1 MSLPLPPGSVY
12 GTQLMKL
19 RTETRLLLMA
29 IEDERLMGRST
40 DALEAEL
47 REKERQT
54 IALQTYLR
62 VHANTVPLVQSL
74 SVA

>member
-1 MSLPLPPGSVY
+1 MNLPLSPGSVY
-12 GTQLMKL
+12 GTQLLKL
-19 RTETRLLLMA
+19 HTATRLLLMA

-40 DALEAEL
+40 ETPEAEL

-62 VHANTVPLVQSL
+62 VHANTEPLVQSL